1 MAHRSI
7 CLKSGRRSIASM
19 VIPVKGLNPPGPHSF
34 RSHQAPSVAMTGK
47 SFRIGRRRPCAW
59 VSNPYLAGM
68 ELNLIQDYA
77 IQARVASVI
86 GATVFDRV
94 FAGIRFAETDG
105 PLLYVYAKD
114 EQNAGEIE
122 DDFSLLIADIASQIL
137 KREVELVVVL
147 PKVLQ

>member
-1 MAHRSI
+1 
-7 CLKSGRRSIASM
+7 
-19 VIPVKGLNPPGPHSF
+19 
-34 RSHQAPSVAMTGK
+34 
-47 SFRIGRRRPCAW
+47 
-59 VSNPYLAGM
+59 M